1 MRDLDVLMALEEEKR
16 SLDPGDPK
24 LVELAERV
32 DDIARRILGGAT
44 RQHSLTEVVHRQV
57 VSGATAAPTES
68 IAATPRSIPSILAEW
83 RDAER
88 RLAVAEPGS
97 DDESEAQALDQ
108 ALRDEYRAAQDA
120 TRGRRS

>member
-16 SLDPGDPK
+16 TLDPGDPK

-44 RQHSLTEVVHRQV
+44 RQRSLSEVVHRQV
-57 VSGATAAPTES
+57 VSGSAAAPVES

-97 DDESEAQALDQ
+97 VEESEAQALVQ
-108 ALRDEYRAAQDA
+108 ALREEYRAAQDA
-120 TRGRRS
+120 TRSRRS